1 MLRVLCLVV
10 VLQLALSKSVQ
21 KQANVGDFDMLF
33 GGPSARQDPVP
44 ILGGPS
50 ARQLDFGNLFETDL
64 TTDAKFEEAVKAAAA
79 QKLREQ
85 QTPSENLFKREASNI
100 VTCVY
105 CDNRCVASAQAS
117 GYTQAKDYFD
127 VAIGEMNR
135 IVQDPD
141 FGLDSEMSFEL
152 KFLMLPYTITEMSW
166 FFDYSVS
173 TSEELLTAINN
184 KFWADTG
191 LYNTATGN
199 GCDVDFLVGAQLD
212 PAWQYMGS
220 VQGIANMFQLCLK
233 AYSTV
238 SMNSNPILT
247 AKLMTHEFGH
257 MIGMYHDGSLNSA
270 FTGMA
275 SYFDAGNMLADCAG
289 KFATLQGSCTAG
301 DSGCNSGK
309 CIMAPTVDGTEFSG
323 CSLAYYDMF
332 KCLVDVMP
340 TFYSDNCIKV

>member
-1 MLRVLCLVV
+1 MLRVLCLAVV
-10 VLQLALSKSVQ
+10 WQLALSKSVQ
-21 KQANVGDFDMLF
+21 KQANVGDFDTLF
-33 GGPSARQDPVP
+33 GGPSARQDAVP

-50 ARQLDFGNLFETDL
+50 ERQLDFGNLFENDL
-64 TTDAKFEEAVKAAAA
+64 TTDAKFAEAVKAAAA
-79 QKLREQ
+79 QNLSKR
-85 QTPSENLFKREASNI
+85 PGHENLFKRDASRI

-105 CDNRCVASAQAS
+105 CDNRCVASALAS
-117 GYTQAKDYFD
+117 GYAQAKDYFD
-127 VAIGEMNR
+127 ITIGEMNR

-141 FGLDSEMSFEL
+141 EGLDGEMSFEL

-238 SMNSNPILT
+238 SMNSNPMLT

-257 MIGMYHDGSLNSA
+257 MIGMYHDGSLNAA
-270 FTGMA
+270 FTSMA

-289 KFATLQGSCTAG
+289 EFAALQGSCTSG
-301 DSGCNSGK
+301 DSGCASGR
-309 CIMAPTVDGTEFSG
+309 CIMSPTVDGTEFSD

-332 KCLVDVMP
+332 KCLVGVMP
-340 TFYSDNCIKV
+340 TFYSDLCTKD